1 MLLALAATEIEMNP
15 FLFANDRERYTCSSF
30 LTGVG
35 PVETGV
41 RLTRYLLENHRDIEA
56 VVNFGIG
63 GGYITEGTEEKHSLL
78 DICLASREVFG
89 DFGICFHDTV
99 EHLPEELTGSITFEL
114 DETLL
119 KRAQQIL
126 QQRGLPVAVGNF
138 VTVNAASGTR
148 QRGDMLHKKYNG
160 ICENMEGAAVARV
173 CAEFSLPLLEMRCV
187 SNFVEDR
194 DVKNWKLEDACKKA
208 AEAAAILIK
217 EMTEK
222 Q

>member
-1 MLLALAATEIEMNP
+1 MLLALAATEIEMKP
-15 FLFANDRERYTCSSF
+15 FLLADDRERYRCLSL

-41 RLTRYLLENHRDIEA
+41 RLMRYLLEHHQDIEA

-63 GGYITEGTEEKHSLL
+63 GGYITGGEEEKLSLL
-78 DICLASREVFG
+78 DICLARREVFG
-89 DFGICFHDTV
+89 DFGICYHDTV
-99 EHLPEELTGSITFEL
+99 EHLREELTGSITFEL

-119 KRAQQIL
+119 KGAVQIL
-126 QQRGLPVAVGNF
+126 QHHGLPAVVGNF
-138 VTVNAASGTR
+138 VTVNAVSGTR
-148 QRGDMLHKKYNG
+148 VRGDMLHTKYNG

-173 CAEFSLPLLEMRCV
+173 CAEFSLPLLEVRCI